1 MVNIINDGNEL
12 RLERM
17 TLPNGKTYIIGISVE
32 EAETIF
38 NTLNENISAVNDDVL
53 KDEQIILDSNISSGF
68 DENGKYSAVSDATYI
83 ADATSVKEATAK
95 LDAAI
100 VDINGTFQINVKQLQ
115 TENQTLKDEIAALK
129 EEIALIKKEY
139 ISYVNIDE
147 AATNTT
153 ITE

>member
-1 MVNIINDGNEL
+1 MGEELNTIIINNGNEL
-12 RLERM
+12 RLERIA
-17 TLPNGKTYIIGISVE
+17 LPNGKTYIIGISVE

-53 KDEQIILDSNISSGF
+53 K
-68 DENGKYSAVSDATYI
+68 
-83 ADATSVKEATAK
+83 
-95 LDAAI
+95 
-100 VDINGTFQINVKQLQ
+100 LQ
-115 TENQTLKDEIAALK
+115 TENQTLNDEIAALK